1 MEEKAVLQSKTKLP
15 EEMRYLFWD
24 VNFDELYFEDYK
36 DFIAARILCFGDN
49 NSLKYLAKKIS
60 KQFVLNLV
68 HSNRE
73 IDEMTRNYWKAMY
86 NEQ

>member
-1 MEEKAVLQSKTKLP
+1 
-15 EEMRYLFWD
+15 MRYLFWD
-24 VNFDELYFEDYK
+24 VNFDELYFEDYL

-49 NSLKYLAKKIS
+49 NSLKFLAKKIS

-68 HSNRE
+68 QRNRE
-73 IDEMTRNYWKAMY
+73 VDEMTRNYWKAMY

>member
-1 MEEKAVLQSKTKLP
+1 MEEQTGIKSKTKLP

-36 DFIAARILCFGDN
+36 DFIASRILSFGDN

-60 KQFVLNLV
+60 KKFILNLV
-68 HSNRE
+68 QKNRE
-73 IDEMTRNYWKAMY
+73 IDEMTCNYWKVMY
-86 NEQ
+86 NV